1 MITHNKMKILILD
14 NYDSFTYNLVHMVE
28 KITGTYPDVFRNDE
42 ISIADVG
49 TYDMIMLSPGP
60 GIPDEAGI
68 LKEVIKEYAATKPI
82 FGVCLGLQAITE
94 VFGGKI
100 LNMDEVYHGVATEM
114 TVLKDDT
121 VLFQNV
127 PNKFPAA
134 RYHSWIASNEHF
146 PEELEVTAIDEDG
159 GIMAIRHK
167 KYNVRAVQFHPE
179 SILTDVGEQIVRNFI
194 EANIK

>member
-1 MITHNKMKILILD
+1 MKILILD

-42 ISIADVG
+42 ISIKDVG
-49 TYDMIMLSPGP
+49 VYDMIMLSPGP

-68 LKEVIKEYAATKPI
+68 LKDVIKEYARTKPI

-100 LNMDEVYHGVATEM
+100 INMDEVFHGVATEM
-114 TVLKDDT
+114 KVIKDDT

-127 PNKFPAA
+127 PSKFPAA
-134 RYHSWIASNEHF
+134 RYHSWIAENKSL
-146 PEELEVTAIDEDG
+146 PEELEITAIDEEG

-167 KYNVRAVQFHPE
+167 EFNVRAVQFHPE
-179 SILTDVGEQIVRNFI
+179 SILTEVGEQIIRNFI
-194 EANIK
+194 NNCK